1 MENQNV
7 YAQMAGAM
15 PPGESRLS
23 LLLRDDG
30 RRCFFLNELAPGS
43 RVLTH
48 YHREDS
54 EIYLILEGHGTL
66 LLRAPADEQVS
77 RLPARRG
84 DLFRIDPG
92 VVHQLINDGSDPLR
106 LVLACRVT
114 HLGSDR
120 VVTRPLAAG

>member
-1 MENQNV
+1 MESQNI
-7 YAQMAGAM
+7 YTRMAGAI

-23 LLLRDDG
+23 LLLNDD
-30 RRCFFLNELAPGS
+30 RRSFFLSELAPGT

-54 EIYLILEGHGTL
+54 EVFLIIEGHGTL
-66 LLRAPADEQVS
+66 LLRAPADGQV
-77 RLPARRG
+77 RRVPARRG
-84 DLFRIDPG
+84 DLFRIEPG
-92 VVHQLINDGSDPLR
+92 VVHQLINDGADPLR
-106 LVLACRVT
+106 LVLTCRAT